1 MTNSELSI
9 FLYLCQY
16 QTDIGTVS
24 GVYYKDICAALDLS
38 YQTFYSGVYKLRDC
52 GLITLWKAD
61 HIDWDIQIVGNDCS
75 NIEEVKK
82 EGYLSVADGLFASK
96 KFQKLKV
103 NEKIMAMRLL
113 IYCRSGQRTY
123 KEAKQN
129 FRKKMTQLLGCKL
142 RALKEYLTALKAL
155 FYIGIKDGM
164 YLITIRREI
173 VDRDWRAAKDTELE
187 YGQQVHA
194 ACNRNKIKEDEQAKK
209 DTAELAKQYR
219 QDIKAMQE
227 AGKLPSDLFG
237 YLIGKAAKE
246 GGMTGKLNPKYIHKI
261 LRLEIANF
269 YKKANDFND
278 NFIKKSLKKLDDMMP
293 VM

>member
-1 MTNSELSI
+1 
-9 FLYLCQY
+9 
-16 QTDIGTVS
+16 
-24 GVYYKDICAALDLS
+24 
-38 YQTFYSGVYKLRDC
+38 
-52 GLITLWKAD
+52 
-61 HIDWDIQIVGNDCS
+61 
-75 NIEEVKK
+75 
-82 EGYLSVADGLFASK
+82 
-96 KFQKLKV
+96 
-103 NEKIMAMRLL
+103 
-113 IYCRSGQRTY
+113 
-123 KEAKQN
+123 
-129 FRKKMTQLLGCKL
+129 MTQLLGCKL

-173 VDRDWRAAKDTELE
+173 ADRDWRAAKDTELE

-227 AGKLPSDLFG
+227 SGKLPADLFG

-261 LRLEIANF
+261 LRLEIASF
-269 YKKANDFND
+269 YKKAND
-278 NFIKKSLKKLDDMMP
+278 LR
-293 VM
+293 

>member
-1 MTNSELSI
+1 MDSKYMQLATE
-9 FLYLCQY
+9 
-16 QTDIGTVS
+16 T
-24 GVYYKDICAALDLS
+24 KP
-38 YQTFYSGVYKLRDC
+38 
-52 GLITLWKAD
+52 
-61 HIDWDIQIVGNDCS
+61 
-75 NIEEVKK
+75 KK
-82 EGYLSVADGLFASK
+82 
-96 KFQKLKV
+96 
-103 NEKIMAMRLL
+103 
-113 IYCRSGQRTY
+113 T
-123 KEAKQN
+123 
-129 FRKKMTQLLGCKL
+129 
-142 RALKEYLTALKAL
+142 
-155 FYIGIKDGM
+155 
-164 YLITIRREI
+164 
-173 VDRDWRAAKDTELE
+173 
-187 YGQQVHA
+187 
-194 ACNRNKIKEDEQAKK
+194 EQAKK